1 MSGIGVSCCPRTILV
16 KRSVSLPT
24 ITVAAILLRLLQN
37 EPTLADECSAP
48 SFPLVRTF
56 DVGTRPSSVA
66 VGDFNGDGKPD
77 LAVAHV
83 KPSIVAMLLGNGDGT
98 FQTAINASAGLN
110 PECVVVGD
118 FNGDG
123 KPDLAV
129 ANSDSA
135 DVSVLLNNSVSARLD
150 LAIVRSNTSVAVSW
164 LLPSHGFALQS
175 TANLRSTNWL
185 PSVDL
190 QTTNNSRLEVTVPLS
205 QGERYFRLRK
215 P

>member
-16 KRSVSLPT
+16 IRSVSLPT

-77 LAVAHV
+77 LAVANLTNV
-83 KPSIVAMLLGNGDGT
+83 SVLLGNGD
-98 FQTAINASAGLN
+98 AIFRAAVNVSARADSL
-110 PECVVVGD
+110 PAAVAVGD

-129 ANSDSA
+129 ANTDTSSI
-135 DVSVLLNNSVSARLD
+135 SVLVGNGD
-150 LAIVRSNTSVAVSW
+150 
-164 LLPSHGFALQS
+164 
-175 TANLRSTNWL
+175 
-185 PSVDL
+185 
-190 QTTNNSRLEVTVPLS
+190 
-205 QGERYFRLRK
+205 
-215 P
+215 